1 MVLLGDIMSTSGD
14 IVRTSEATTI
24 HVVGYDE
31 HILRCSV
38 YWEDVLS
45 SPGDVLKISPCCTEH
60 TLHRMNLYMTFLMCL
75 LSEQA

>member
-1 MVLLGDIMSTSGD
+1 MSTSDNVQYIRVIMVLLGDTMSTLGD

-38 YWEDVLS
+38 YWGDVLS
-45 SPGDVLKISPCCTEH
+45 SPGDVL
-60 TLHRMNLYMTFLMCL
+60 LY
-75 LSEQA
+75 

>member
-1 MVLLGDIMSTSGD
+1 MVLLGDIMSMLGD

-38 YWEDVLS
+38 YW
-45 SPGDVLKISPCCTEH
+45 GG
-60 TLHRMNLYMTFLMCL
+60 RMNISRL
-75 LSEQA
+75 LISQVFNRNS